1 MGKSFPSMG
10 KSFPSMGKSIPSMG
24 KSIPSSGKS
33 IPSLEKIFPLRE
45 KIFPPWKKFSLVPCP
60 SMVKRLP
67 EKIKSM
73 VNSFP
78 SIENYK
84 ARNVL
89 KQDFLGIF

>member
-1 MGKSFPSMG
+1 
-10 KSFPSMGKSIPSMG
+10 
-24 KSIPSSGKS
+24 
-33 IPSLEKIFPLRE
+33 
-45 KIFPPWKKFSLVPCP
+45 
-60 SMVKRLP
+60 MVKRLP

>member
-1 MGKSFPSMG
+1 
-10 KSFPSMGKSIPSMG
+10 
-24 KSIPSSGKS
+24 
-33 IPSLEKIFPLRE
+33 
-45 KIFPPWKKFSLVPCP
+45 
-60 SMVKRLP
+60 MVKRLP

-89 KQDFLGIF
+89 KRDFLGIYKHYDSVQNVWEISFQTSKH